1 MFQMIRVQNKK
12 IQWANSIL
20 LLILYFFV
28 STAQGQY
35 SGGSGTAED
44 PFLIYTSDQMNAIG
58 NNPNDWNKHFKLMA
72 NIDLS
77 TLTGTSFNVIG
88 NDYDNPFTG
97 VFDGNEHTISHLTI
111 RGKAFRA
118 LFGRLLVGAEVKD
131 LGLIDVNVTGSMRY
145 VAGLVGLNEGN
156 VTNCYSTGI
165 VNGKWAV
172 GGLVAHNNGDIIH
185 SYSTCAVNGDE
196 EVGGLVGYSGNGHIF
211 CCYSSGTVNGYNIV
225 GGLAGFNWLASVSQC
240 YSTGVVN
247 GGMNVGGLIGI
258 NYKGDLTDSYST
270 CAVIGSGFVGG
281 LVGKNENK
289 IRNCYAIGSVTGI
302 KNLGGLIG
310 QNDTGGD
317 VLFSFWDI
325 ETSGQTTSDGGMGKT
340 SFEMQ
345 NIQTYWDAGWDF
357 ADEIENGTSEVWQ
370 IPEIG
375 GYPLLA
381 ILSGHTSPQL
391 QGFGTPEDPYI
402 ISDAF
407 KLGAMIYHPHAH
419 YRLTA
424 SIDLSGIRWGT
435 AVIPWFRGTFD
446 GNGHTIS
453 HLTIMGEDYL
463 GLFGRLE
470 SEAELKGLG
479 VVDVNI
485 TGSGDYVGGLVG
497 YNHNRVSNCYS
508 TGEISGSLNLV
519 GGLVGANWGHITTS
533 YSNCTVTGNN
543 YVGGLV
549 GTSWGHITTSYS
561 TGTVSGSSSA
571 GGFIGNNKSN
581 VNACFWDNQT
591 SGLLKMCG
599 SQDVESI
606 GCDDSYGKTTVEMQT
621 ANTFLEAGWDLVGEI
636 DNGTEDIWWIDEG
649 QDYPRLREFSNDLK
663 LPSFPAF
670 CPYPQDGAI
679 DVRPLLVLSWVTR
692 GSFLHHDVY
701 LGEDKQAVT
710 NATTRSQG
718 IYCGRQAAVLS
729 TYDTG
734 TLELDKIYYWRI
746 NEVDEADPD
755 NPWKGNV
762 WSFTTADFLIIDD
775 FESYND
781 LGPETRASNRI
792 YNTWIDGF
800 DNPEINGSVVDS
812 FDIKNLPNPTTIVRS
827 GVQSMWYSYDN
838 AIGNSWATA
847 NIDNLAIGWDWTIEG
862 VGILSLWYRGYSNNA
877 AEPMYVTLA
886 NANGSTAVVYH
897 DNPNAAQLNTWTEW
911 RINLQ
916 EFADQGVDLTN
927 VNSITIGFGNRNNP
941 VAGGKGEMWFDDI
954 RLYRP
959 IPQEPI
965 Q

>member
-1 MFQMIRVQNKK
+1 MVRVQNKK
-12 IQWANSIL
+12 IQWAIFL
-20 LLILYFFV
+20 LSGMFYFFI

-35 SGGSGTAED
+35 GGGSGIAED

-58 NNPNDWNKHFKLMA
+58 NNPNDWNRHFKLMA

-77 TLTGTSFNVIG
+77 TLTGMSFNVIG

-97 VFDGNEHTISHLTI
+97 IFDGNEHTISHMTI

-118 LFGRLLVGAEVKD
+118 LFGRLLAGAEVKD

-172 GGLVAHNNGDIIH
+172 GGLVAHNNGDITY

-196 EVGGLVGYSGNGHIF
+196 EVGGLVGYSGKGHIF
-211 CCYSSGTVNGYNIV
+211 CCYSSSTVNGYNIV
-225 GGLAGFNWLASVSQC
+225 GGLVGFNWLASVSQC

-247 GGMNVGGLIGI
+247 GGMNVGGLMGI
-258 NYKGDLTDSYST
+258 NYKGDLNDSYST

-281 LVGKNENK
+281 LVGKNEDK

-302 KNLGGLIG
+302 KNLGGLVG

-340 SFEMQ
+340 SSEMQ

-446 GNGHTIS
+446 GNGHMIS
-453 HLTIMGEDYL
+453 HLTIMGKDYL

-497 YNHNRVSNCYS
+497 YNRNRVSNCYS
-508 TGEISGSLNLV
+508 TGEISGSFNVV
-519 GGLVGANWGHITTS
+519 GGLVGANLGHITTS

-549 GTSWGHITTSYS
+549 GTSWSHITTSYS
-561 TGTVSGSSSA
+561 TGTVSGSSSV

-591 SGLLKMCG
+591 SGLLNMCG
-599 SQDVESI
+599 SQDVESV
-606 GCDDSYGKTTVEMQT
+606 GCNDSYGKTTVEMQIP
-621 ANTFLEAGWDLVGEI
+621 NTFLEAGWDFVDETA
-636 DNGTEDIWWIDEG
+636 NGTEDIWWIDEG
-649 QDYPRLREFSNDLK
+649 QGYPRLWWERSTDDL
-663 LPSFPAF
+663 FF
-670 CPYPQDGAI
+670 
-679 DVRPLLVLSWVTR
+679 LVV
-692 GSFLHHDVY
+692 
-701 LGEDKQAVT
+701 
-710 NATTRSQG
+710 
-718 IYCGRQAAVLS
+718 
-729 TYDTG
+729 
-734 TLELDKIYYWRI
+734 
-746 NEVDEADPD
+746 
-755 NPWKGNV
+755 
-762 WSFTTADFLIIDD
+762 DD
-775 FESYND
+775 FENYND
-781 LGPETRASNRI
+781 LDEGEPGSNRI
-792 YNTWIDGF
+792 YLTWVDGF
-800 DNPEINGSVVDS
+800 DTPEINGS
-812 FDIKNLPNPTTIVRS
+812 IVGYTVGWGTLEHRIVH
-827 GVQSMWYSYDN
+827 GGLASMPYSYDN
-838 AIGNSWATA
+838 AVGISEATA
-847 NIDNLAIGWDWTIEG
+847 SMDNLEIDPDWTVEG
-862 VGILSLWYRGYSNNA
+862 VRVLSLWFRGTSANA
-877 AEPMYVTLA
+877 PEPMYVALA
-886 NANGSTAVVYH
+886 NRNSSPEVAYH
-897 DNPNAAQLNTWTEW
+897 DNPNVTQAGGWTEW

-916 EFADQGVDLTN
+916 EFADQGVDLSNIETI
-927 VNSITIGFGNRNNP
+927 SIGFGDKNNP
-941 VAGGKGEMWFDDI
+941 QAGGTGHVKFDDI
-954 RLYRP
+954 RLYRSAP
-959 IPQEPI
+959 YAMMREK
-965 Q
+965 